1 MIAGGTGG
9 ANTIT
14 GKYFE
19 IATDLKSALIEA
31 GYNLEDFIFCR
42 QYDFAKYLKEHTGL
56 KMKDMFGKDFRP
68 DEAVIY
74 NDVLYVVEKKT
85 QNGGGSVEEK
95 IQTGPYKLAI
105 YEECA
110 KALGLKGAKYIYLL
124 AGKYFDIPKFTTHQI
139 PWLEEKYGIST
150 YFDKLPLE
158 NLF

>member
-1 MIAGGTGG
+1 MVAGGVGG

-19 IATDLKSALIEA
+19 VATDLKSALIEA
-31 GYNLEDFIFCR
+31 GYNLDDFIFCQ
-42 QYDFAKYLKEHTGL
+42 QYDFARYFKKQTGL
-56 KMKDMFGKDFRP
+56 KMKDVFGKDFRP

-74 NDVLYVVEKKT
+74 NNTLYVVEKKT
-85 QNGGGSVEEK
+85 QGTGGSVDEK
-95 IQTGPYKLAI
+95 IQTGPYKLAM

-110 KALGLKGAKYIYLL
+110 KMLGLKGAKYIYLL
-124 AGKYFDIPKFTTHQI
+124 AGKYFNIPKYTTHQI
-139 PWLEEKYGIST
+139 PWLQEKYGIPT